1 VLGWAWGFGFLE
13 WGVESG
19 QGLSKEGISASSAD
33 SNQSGRAA
41 LSSTSVSQNQTQ
53 SVPNWPCNVVLF
65 IFFDSLPQV
74 STSFRLRG

>member
-1 VLGWAWGFGFLE
+1 M
-13 WGVESG
+13 ESG
-19 QGLSKEGISASSAD
+19 QGLSKERGGGISASSAD

-41 LSSTSVSQNQTQ
+41 LSSTSVGQNQTQ